1 MPTDALALTDDQMD
15 MLLHFA
21 APLHPDVRPA
31 FLESVAQAL
40 AGQQLGDGLI
50 SRVCAEQQRRFW
62 RPPDLSVGAAGRSSK
77 YR

>member
-1 MPTDALALTDDQMD
+1 MLPLALTDAQMD

-40 AGQQLGDGLI
+40 AGRQLGDGLI
-50 SRVCAEQQRRFW
+50 ACTCAEQQQRFW
-62 RPPDLSVGAAGRSSK
+62 IPLDLSVGSAGRTSK